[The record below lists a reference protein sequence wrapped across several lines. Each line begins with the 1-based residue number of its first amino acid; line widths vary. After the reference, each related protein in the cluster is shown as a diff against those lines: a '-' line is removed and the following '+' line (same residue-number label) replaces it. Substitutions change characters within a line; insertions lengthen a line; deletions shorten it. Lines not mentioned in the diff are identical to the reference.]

1 MAKKDGF
8 DFDPRAVERTFAK
21 IEKEALPAAQA
32 GFLNGLAFGARKSL
46 LAYAD
51 KTIAGGPT
59 SWTRRGFIVDK
70 AIATPGKPP
79 EAVIRI
85 QPQQA
90 SYMQFLINGGI
101 RRAGS
106 PGATPYD
113 VMTDAPD
120 SEKDS
125 FGNIRKGY
133 LKRVARQ
140 AKAEKTKRARL
151 AAKRQKL
158 RGAGKSTAPA
168 RWSTNNPSGAPGLFF
183 GVVDGK
189 KGYWQRASKRDGDYK
204 VKLLARMSDDAKY
217 RPTFRWDDTIT
228 ASIKS
233 ADPQKLYSEELTR
246 ALKKLNGG

>member
-1 MAKKDGF
+1 MAKRDGF
-8 DFDPRAVERTFAK
+8 DFDPRQVERAFANIAK
-21 IEKEALPAAQA
+21 NVLPQAQA

-51 KTIAGGPT
+51 KTIEGKPT
-59 SWTRRGFIVDK
+59 AWTRRGFVVDK
-70 AIATPGKPP
+70 AVVSPGKPL
-79 EAVIRI
+79 EAVVRI

-90 SYMQFLINGGI
+90 GYMTYLINGGL
-101 RRAGS
+101 RRAGDV
-106 PGATPYD
+106 GATPYD
-113 VMTDAPD
+113 VMTDAHD

-125 FGNIRKGY
+125 FGNVKRGY
-133 LKRVARQ
+133 LKRIARQ
-140 AKAEKTKRARL
+140 AKAERTKRARL

-158 RGAGKSTAPA
+158 RAAGKPTLPA
-168 RWSTNNPSGAPGLFF
+168 RWTTNNPSGKPGLFF
-183 GVVDGK
+183 GTIDGK
-189 KGYWQRASKRDGDYK
+189 KGYWQRATKRDGDYK
-204 VKLLARMSDDAKY
+204 LRLLARMSDDAKY